1 MRSTIPSLPICSVL
15 SRLFFTW
22 FKSFPLTV
30 TSVYLDMEMVATKG
44 NPVEARTLWSHTDS
58 CCSTCLPTGNGT
70 KAESH
75 SPMCPTFW
83 SPSFHHTELHF
94 SFTSTYNNNKKKGKE
109 NLLCA
114 SFWLSTLYPEYPHR
128 PLGASL
134 ACFCKGNMCMLYHL
148 CPKPQESS
156 SINCSVPTVSF
167 KRNTSG
173 AVVSQNLI
181 GSTIKTS
188 FLLFL

>member
-15 SRLFFTW
+15 SRHFFTW

-70 KAESH
+70 KAVSQSYVSNILESFL
-75 SPMCPTFW
+75 SPHRTTFL
-83 SPSFHHTELHF
+83 LHF
-94 SFTSTYNNNKKKGKE
+94 YIQQQKKKGKE

-148 CPKPQESS
+148 CPKPRESS
-156 SINCSVPTVSF
+156 SINCSIPTVSF

>member
-44 NPVEARTLWSHTDS
+44 NPVEARTLWSHTDN

-75 SPMCPTFW
+75 SPKCPTFGVLPFTTQNYI
-83 SPSFHHTELHF
+83 SPSLLHT
-94 SFTSTYNNNKKKGKE
+94 TTKKKEKKIYSVQVSGSAPCIQSTHTGHWEHPLHASAKAT
-109 NLLCA
+109 CA
-114 SFWLSTLYPEYPHR
+114 CCTTCAQSHERVQASTAPFPQFLSRETH
-128 PLGASL
+128 
-134 ACFCKGNMCMLYHL
+134 
-148 CPKPQESS
+148 QE
-156 SINCSVPTVSF
+156 
-167 KRNTSG
+167 
-173 AVVSQNLI
+173 L
-181 GSTIKTS
+181 
-188 FLLFL
+188 

>member
-44 NPVEARTLWSHTDS
+44 NSVEARTLWSHTDS

-94 SFTSTYNNNKKKGKE
+94 SFTSTYNNKKKGKKIYSVQVSGSAPCIQSTHTGHWE
-109 NLLCA
+109 HPLHASAKATCA
-114 SFWLSTLYPEYPHR
+114 QSHKRVQASTAPFPQFLSRETH
-128 PLGASL
+128 
-134 ACFCKGNMCMLYHL
+134 
-148 CPKPQESS
+148 QE
-156 SINCSVPTVSF
+156 
-167 KRNTSG
+167 
-173 AVVSQNLI
+173 L
-181 GSTIKTS
+181 
-188 FLLFL
+188 

>member
-94 SFTSTYNNNKKKGKE
+94 SFTSTYNNKKKGKKIYSVQVSGSAPCIQSTHTGHWE
-109 NLLCA
+109 HPLHASAKATCA
-114 SFWLSTLYPEYPHR
+114 QSHKRVQASTAPFPQFLSRETH
-128 PLGASL
+128 
-134 ACFCKGNMCMLYHL
+134 
-148 CPKPQESS
+148 QE
-156 SINCSVPTVSF
+156 
-167 KRNTSG
+167 
-173 AVVSQNLI
+173 L
-181 GSTIKTS
+181 
-188 FLLFL
+188 

>member
-44 NPVEARTLWSHTDS
+44 NSVEARTLWSHTDS

-94 SFTSTYNNNKKKGKE
+94 SFTSTYNNKKKKE
-109 NLLCA
+109 KKIYSVQVSGSAPCIQSTHTGHWEHPLHASAKATCA
-114 SFWLSTLYPEYPHR
+114 CCTTCAQSHERVQASTAPFPQFLSRETH
-128 PLGASL
+128 
-134 ACFCKGNMCMLYHL
+134 
-148 CPKPQESS
+148 QE
-156 SINCSVPTVSF
+156 
-167 KRNTSG
+167 
-173 AVVSQNLI
+173 L
-181 GSTIKTS
+181 
-188 FLLFL
+188 

>member
-58 CCSTCLPTGNGT
+58 CCSTCFPTGNGT

-134 ACFCKGNMCMLYHL
+134 ACFCKGNMC
-148 CPKPQESS
+148 PKPQESS